1 MNKSLIKGLVFII
14 LCACSYEPILQNK
27 KYDFQFVNIYFE
39 GDNKI
44 NNIIKNE
51 KYPPYNIKIEK
62 NNLYIIEVSVAG
74 FTEDEL
80 LVTINDN
87 HLVIKSIKN
96 NSNYK
101 KNYLHKGIASRNFEK
116 TFKLSKNINI
126 DKCYLI
132 KGILNIPLQ
141 LKDQIISEP
150 KTIKIEKY

>member
-1 MNKSLIKGLVFII
+1 MSFFDLTLLFQNYRDNGNSYI
-14 LCACSYEPILQNK
+14 LS
-27 KYDFQFVNIYFE
+27 
-39 GDNKI
+39 NKI

-80 LVTINDN
+80 FVTINDN

-126 DKCYLI
+126 DKCYLN

>member
-1 MNKSLIKGLVFII
+1 MLQVNNDKSV
-14 LCACSYEPILQNK
+14 
-27 KYDFQFVNIYFE
+27 
-39 GDNKI
+39 
-44 NNIIKNE
+44 
-51 KYPPYNIKIEK
+51 
-62 NNLYIIEVSVAG
+62 
-74 FTEDEL
+74 
-80 LVTINDN
+80 
-87 HLVIKSIKN
+87 KN

-126 DKCYLI
+126 DKCYLN